1 MNKQFVIYDPERNM
15 FVVVPM
21 GYDLEFDQ
29 DTVFMTHIASCATNF
44 SEDQLKSYI
53 DKHKAKNPWLID
65 RSEFREVN

>member
-29 DTVFMTHIASCATNF
+29 DTVFMTHFRVLC
-44 SEDQLKSYI
+44 Y
-53 DKHKAKNPWLID
+53 
-65 RSEFREVN
+65 EFL